1 MKSNAAG
8 GGVKKS
14 IATASNSNSS
24 SSRVRAGAGVCS
36 RRDDGDEDYDKSN
49 SITLHS
55 RTATTATTARESSS
69 QHHHHHHHKQHNH
82 QSNATMTMSAAEKT
96 SSASL
101 SSLSAATTTAHT
113 HIGDSHGNAATT
125 NNGVTN
131 QSTNTPSLNKCLPIS
146 SRISRYQQHCQ
157 QQAPHRSSSTIDI
170 NNSIQQPV
178 VVANQFNSIS
188 IIEVFLE
195 ILFRTEI

>member
-1 MKSNAAG
+1 MKSNAA

-36 RRDDGDEDYDKSN
+36 RRDDDEDYDKSN

-55 RTATTATTARESSS
+55 RTATTATTARETSS
-69 QHHHHHHHKQHNH
+69 QHHHIKQHNH

-113 HIGDSHGNAATT
+113 HIGDSHGNAVAT
-125 NNGVTN
+125 NNGATI

-188 IIEVFLE
+188 IIEVLLE